1 MFTLFDFFGYSFLLL
16 ITSMMVIWVVFSRNE
31 KNKLIILRFS
41 TRNIYS
47 KGKPFCCRLYSTKK
61 ILDCFMFTFCYFSK
75 GQEWLSENLTLVFH
89 KFWLNISQPKSAM
102 HFILFYIYSQTL
114 CFNRSL
120 VSNKRR
126 RLHHT
131 RLLLMFSHCLQHPF
145 HVLCILRWQVS
156 VMPGKMA
163 TILFFSSVFCWTRYC

>member
-89 KFWLNISQPKSAM
+89 KF
-102 HFILFYIYSQTL
+102 
-114 CFNRSL
+114 
-120 VSNKRR
+120 
-126 RLHHT
+126 
-131 RLLLMFSHCLQHPF
+131 
-145 HVLCILRWQVS
+145 
-156 VMPGKMA
+156 
-163 TILFFSSVFCWTRYC
+163 

>member
-61 ILDCFMFTFCYFSK
+61 NTR
-75 GQEWLSENLTLVFH
+75 
-89 KFWLNISQPKSAM
+89 
-102 HFILFYIYSQTL
+102 LFYVYFL
-114 CFNRSL
+114 
-120 VSNKRR
+120 
-126 RLHHT
+126 
-131 RLLLMFSHCLQHPF
+131 
-145 HVLCILRWQVS
+145 
-156 VMPGKMA
+156 
-163 TILFFSSVFCWTRYC
+163 LFF